1 MAFIIH
7 CVEVMITIEKIKVY
21 IKYSGDIDMWARFGR
36 RKEKENFSD
45 NDWSLIEDLLQT
57 LEIVE
62 KGLASEGFKSKVLEK
77 LEKSCDSIETQQKL
91 KDLVGKW

>member
-1 MAFIIH
+1 
-7 CVEVMITIEKIKVY
+7 MITKENLKVFK
-21 IKYSGDIDMWARFGR
+21 KYRGDIDMWARFGR

-45 NDWSLIEDLLQT
+45 DDWSLIEDLLQT

-77 LEKSCDSIETQQKL
+77 LEKNCDSEETQQDL
-91 KDLVGKW
+91 KSLIGKY